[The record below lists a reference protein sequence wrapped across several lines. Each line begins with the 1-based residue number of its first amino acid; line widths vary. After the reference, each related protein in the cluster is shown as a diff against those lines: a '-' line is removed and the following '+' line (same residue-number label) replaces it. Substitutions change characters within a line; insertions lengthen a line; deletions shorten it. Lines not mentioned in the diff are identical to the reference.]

1 MEARSSY
8 DTINVMKYLAWFL
21 VAEMLVLPA
30 AASAATFLD
39 MNEAGPLSEPATDDL
54 YIAGKSVTIDQPV
67 EEDLFAAGEKV
78 EVTSRVNQD
87 VYAAGG
93 TVHINAPVGDDLHA
107 AGQTVEISGN
117 TAGDVFA
124 AGRTVVIAGAVG
136 GSVWAAGESI
146 ILKPGATVAGDLRT
160 FGANEPTLEEG
171 ATVQGEMIHRM
182 GAGERERADSR
193 FLLLPWIR
201 SVAALFIL
209 ACVLVYGARAFSR
222 QVIETVGKSG
232 GKSFVTGA
240 IWMLLFI
247 PVSIILLI
255 TLVGIPLAGGVVLIT
270 GLVCLA
276 ATGIAAAGLGRWVI
290 GKSTKDSAGE
300 LTWTHALAGAVIY
313 KGIQLLPSFGWLL
326 TSILALVFFGAAI
339 RTLFKIIRNYE
350 SQSTADSASHQ
361 NSNPG
366 VGAA

>member
-1 MEARSSY
+1 
-8 DTINVMKYLAWFL
+8 
-21 VAEMLVLPA
+21 MLILPT
-30 AASAATFLD
+30 AASAAIFLD
-39 MNEAGPLSEPATDDL
+39 MSEVGPLTEPVTDDL
-54 YIAGKSVTIDQPV
+54 YIVGKSVRVDQPAD
-67 EEDLFAAGEKV
+67 EDVFAAGERV
-78 EVTSRVNQD
+78 EVSGQVGQD

-93 TVHINAPVGDDLHA
+93 TVQVNALVGDDLHA

-136 GSVWAAGESI
+136 GSVWAAGENI

-160 FGANEPTLEEG
+160 FGANEPTVEAG
-171 ATVQGEMIHRM
+171 AAVQGEMIHRM
-182 GAGERERADSR
+182 GTGERERADSR

-201 SVAALFIL
+201 SVAALFTL

-222 QVIETVGKSG
+222 QVIETVGKSS

-247 PVSIILLI
+247 PVSVILLI
-255 TLVGIPLAGGVVLIT
+255 TLVGIPLAGGVVLVT

-276 ATGIAAAGLGRWVI
+276 ATGIAAAGLGKWVM
-290 GKSTKDSAGE
+290 GKLAKDSAGE
-300 LTWTHALAGAVIY
+300 LGWTHALVGAVIY

-339 RTLFKIIRNYE
+339 RTLFKIIRNYGPD
-350 SQSTADSASHQ
+350 TNTSAGEGKSL
-361 NSNPG
+361 G
-366 VGAA
+366 TT